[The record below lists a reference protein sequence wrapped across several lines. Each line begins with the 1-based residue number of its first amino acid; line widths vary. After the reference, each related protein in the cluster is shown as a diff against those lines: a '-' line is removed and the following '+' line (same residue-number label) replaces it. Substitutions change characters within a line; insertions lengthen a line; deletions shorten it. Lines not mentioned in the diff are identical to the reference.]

1 MCHVVRRL
9 DSTLKQERDELK
21 DECED
26 LRSSNTRMGEKIAE
40 LALLKG
46 QLDQENASLKSTV
59 LQNEH
64 ELSNVKNSLRDKEKA
79 VEK

>member
-1 MCHVVRRL
+1 M
-9 DSTLKQERDELK
+9 K

-59 LQNEH
+59 LQNEN

>member
-1 MCHVVRRL
+1 VCHVVRRL

-59 LQNEH
+59 LQNEN

>member
-59 LQNEH
+59 LQNEN